1 MSNKN
6 FHPKQM
12 VAITDKQIP
21 AIGLDGVLV
30 AEYDTHW
37 EVLLQDGTLVWLRE
51 DQFVPYFPEQPET
64 ALRAMT
70 SKARAGNERGG
81 RGYVTNLHELKLI
94 MQELSPL
101 VPINVFLT
109 EGRSFG
115 DLDFEVKFS
124 FTLEED
130 NL

>member
-12 VAITDKQIP
+12 VAITDKQVP

-64 ALRAMT
+64 ALQAMT
-70 SKARAGNERGG
+70 RKAREGNAKGH
-81 RGYVTNLHELKLI
+81 RGYVTDLGELRQI
-94 MQELSPL
+94 MQELTPL
-101 VPINVFLT
+101 VPINVFLNET
-109 EGRSFG
+109 RRGE
-115 DLDFEVKFS
+115 LDFEVKFS